1 MLGELPLTKVS
12 SQEEGLSGRGPLMEH
27 EAVVI
32 ATLDSE
38 GLVGPGELVD
48 APLPFLQGSQLLPQQ
63 AVPIREDFTIRA
75 F

>member
-1 MLGELPLTKVS
+1 
-12 SQEEGLSGRGPLMEH
+12 MEH
-27 EAVVI
+27 KAVVI